1 MLMHFAE
8 KIYTIFSIYE
18 CTMKFLR
25 KQGFNFK
32 IYIISF
38 AVLLIYLS
46 RKFPIQIPITDDWLY
61 LELGSH
67 QSSILSNSLF
77 ELVGGHQQVLTK
89 ITVWLVGFMPGNYI
103 QNLII
108 FNIFF
113 ALYGFYLLLVSQY
126 AHKSKKLDPIFTL
139 LAMLVVF
146 NLKPIYLYMSA
157 TGLGL
162 CQSVFLFGIYY
173 YARNLQRSRKSQI
186 LIALSLFLAPFTTG
200 MGLALPIAHSLHLIY
215 EFISKRKNFNWNDI
229 WIVLVINLSLVLS
242 YAIPIYQGNLN
253 KRTPPSDTNSFMNVL
268 MIFEDPLNFCTFFI
282 TLVGNPLVPSS
293 RFDPL
298 FPFALGLIVLA
309 LFIILVYRSI
319 GLSKLL
325 QTIMMNKNPFLTGFV
340 FLFIVTSFR
349 SSNEAFSPDTAA
361 PRFVF
366 GAMFLLLG
374 MITILVGNYSS
385 IQERI
390 DKYLLVFF
398 LIIMSFS
405 IAGIKTGSEWLITRS
420 LQSESVHECISRGQM
435 QPERCISVSS
445 IIREAD
451 TKDKELEEDLNRLQN
466 YFNKLNNFK
475 TY

>member
-1 MLMHFAE
+1 MR
-8 KIYTIFSIYE
+8 
-18 CTMKFLR
+18 FLR
-25 KQGFNFK
+25 KQGFNLK
-32 IYIISF
+32 IYFVSF

-46 RKFPIQIPITDDWLY
+46 QKFPIQIPITDDWLY

-89 ITVWLVGFMPGNYI
+89 ITVWLAGFMPGSYI
-103 QNLII
+103 QNLIV

-113 ALYGFYLLLVSQY
+113 ALYGFYLLIVSQY
-126 AHKSKKLDPIFTL
+126 VHKSKTIDPIFTIL
-139 LAMLVVF
+139 SIVLVF

-215 EFISKRKNFNWNDI
+215 EFISKRKNLNWNDI

-242 YAIPIYQGNLN
+242 YAFPIYQGNLN
-253 KRTPPSDTNSFMNVL
+253 RRTPPSDTNSFMNVL

-282 TLVGNPLVPSS
+282 ALVGNPLVPSS

-298 FPFALGLIVLA
+298 FPFALGFIVLA
-309 LFIILVYRSI
+309 LFIILIYRSI

-374 MITILVGNYSS
+374 MTTILVGNYSS
-385 IQERI
+385 IQKRI

-405 IAGIKTGSEWLITRS
+405 ITGIKTGSEWIITRS
-420 LQSESVHECISRGQM
+420 LQSESVYECISRAQM
-435 QPERCISVSS
+435 QPKQCVSVSS